1 MRRLPLQ
8 RFITLAPLL
17 LLLAEGASGAEAQ
30 VCRSGPVALTLRASL
45 QLPKNSGIA
54 GSALGPGGAVVLWGA
69 VGELFLIQDGRVTEA
84 KLPDN
89 IHPAGMAFADGGLR
103 FIDLMEAREY
113 RRHEDGTLTPGAR
126 IPLPMAQ
133 VIDEALW
140 YRGAWVLGTRDLVQ
154 RRFVLRRY
162 DGSELTELYRSA
174 ASDSIKTIQRYHL
187 SPSSRGV
194 LLTGT
199 MAPFAVLRLDP
210 EAPRVDT
217 LSPVLQEA
225 AFSAPRDSLAHWRA
239 LPAVSLDCTLLL
251 TLSDLTT
258 DRRLL
263 VRYGASDQVEQVT
276 PLEAPIGLM
285 ARVPGEDAVLAAR
298 RAGELELVWYD
309 WHWVREPIAT
319 P

>member
-1 MRRLPLQ
+1 MVQ
-8 RFITLAPLL
+8 
-17 LLLAEGASGAEAQ
+17 AQ
-30 VCRSGPVALTLRASL
+30 ECRSGPVALSMRASVL
-45 QLPKNSGIA
+45 LPKNSGIA
-54 GSALGPGGAVVLWGA
+54 GSVLGPGGVVVLWGA
-69 VGELFLIQDGRVTEA
+69 AGELFRVDGGVVSEG

-89 IHPAGMAFADGGLR
+89 SRPAGMAITADGLR
-103 FIDLMEAREY
+103 FIDMIEGREY
-113 RRHEDGTLTPGAR
+113 LRHADGTVVAGAR
-126 IPLPMAQ
+126 VPLAMAQ

-140 YRGAWVLGTRDLVQ
+140 YHGAWYLGTRDLA
-154 RRFVLRRY
+154 RRTFVLRRF
-162 DGSELTELYRSA
+162 DGTNAPELFRSPA
-174 ASDSIKTIQRYHL
+174 ADSVRNIQRYHL

-199 MAPFAVLRLDP
+199 MAPFAVLRIDS
-210 EAPRVDT
+210 EAPRIDT
-217 LSPVLQEA
+217 LSPVLQDA
-225 AFSAPRDSLAHWRA
+225 SLAPLRDSLAQWRA

-276 PLEAPIGLM
+276 PLEAPLGLI

-309 WHWVREPIAT
+309 WHWVREPTIAT
-319 P
+319 H

>member
-1 MRRLPLQ
+1 MRRPLQ
-8 RFITLAPLL
+8 RLVALAPLV
-17 LLLAEGASGAEAQ
+17 LLLAEVTAMPAQ
-30 VCRSGPVALTLRASL
+30 VCRSGPVALSLRASL
-45 QLPKNSGIA
+45 LLPKSSGVA
-54 GSALGPGGAVVLWGA
+54 GSALAPDGRVVLWGPS
-69 VGELFLIQDGRVTEA
+69 GELFLVRDGALTQG

-89 IHPAGMAFADGGLR
+89 TRPAGMAITPDGLR
-103 FIDLMEAREY
+103 FIDMIEGREY
-113 RRHEDGTLTPGAR
+113 LRRDDGTLVPGAAV
-126 IPLPMAQ
+126 PLAMAQ

-140 YRGAWVLGTRDLVQ
+140 YRGAWYLGIRDLT
-154 RRFVLRRY
+154 RRSFVLRRM
-162 DGSELTELYRSA
+162 DGAELFRSA
-174 ASDSIKTIQRYHL
+174 PSDSVRTIQRYHL

-217 LSPVLQEA
+217 LSPVLQDA
-225 AFSAPRDSLAHWRA
+225 ALSPVRDSASHWRA

-276 PLEAPIGLM
+276 PLEAPLGLI

-298 RAGELELVWYD
+298 RAGDLELVWYD
-309 WHWVREPIAT
+309 WHWVREPITAT
-319 P
+319 H

>member
-1 MRRLPLQ
+1 MRRLPQ
-8 RFITLAPLL
+8 RLIALAPLL
-17 LLLAEGASGAEAQ
+17 LLLTEGASAVQAQ
-30 VCRSGPVALTLRASL
+30 ACRSGPVALRTRASVL
-45 QLPKNSGIA
+45 LPKNSGIA
-54 GSALGPGGAVVLWGA
+54 GSALGPDGAVVLWGA
-69 VGELFLIQDGRVTEA
+69 SGELFLIRRGAVTEA
-84 KLPDN
+84 RLPDN
-89 IHPAGMAFADGGLR
+89 IRPAGMTFAPGGLR
-103 FIDLMEAREY
+103 FIDLVEGREY
-113 RRHEDGTLTPGAR
+113 LRREDGILEPGAR
-126 IPLPMAQ
+126 VPLAMAQ

-140 YRGAWVLGTRDLVQ
+140 YRGAWYLGTRDLA
-154 RRFVLRRY
+154 RRSFVLRRLESA
-162 DGSELTELYRSA
+162 GLTELFRSA
-174 ASDSIKTIQRYHL
+174 PSDSVRTIQRYHL

-199 MAPFAVLRLDP
+199 MAPFAVLRLDS

-217 LSPVLQEA
+217 LSPVLQDA
-225 AFSAPRDSLAHWRA
+225 ALASVRDSASHWRA

-263 VRYGASDQVEQVT
+263 VRYGSSDQVEQVT
-276 PLEAPIGLM
+276 LLEAPLGLI

-309 WHWVREPIAT
+309 WHWVREPITAT

>member
-1 MRRLPLQ
+1 MRRLLQ
-8 RFITLAPLL
+8 RLIALAPLL
-17 LLLAEGASGAEAQ
+17 LLLTEGASGVQAQ
-30 VCRSGPVALTLRASL
+30 VCRSGPVALSSRASVL
-45 QLPKNSGIA
+45 LPRNSGIA
-54 GSALGPGGAVVLWGA
+54 GSALGPGGTVVLWGA
-69 VGELFLIQDGRVTEA
+69 SGELFLVRGGTLTEG

-89 IHPAGMAFADGGLR
+89 VRPAGMAIVSDGLR
-103 FIDLMEAREY
+103 FIDMIEGREY
-113 RRHEDGTLTPGAR
+113 LRREDGTLVPGAR
-126 IPLPMAQ
+126 VPLAMAQ

-140 YRGAWVLGTRDLVQ
+140 YHGAWYLGTRDLP
-154 RRFVLRRY
+154 RRSFVLSRL
-162 DGSELTELYRSA
+162 DGAGLTELFRSA
-174 ASDSIKTIQRYHL
+174 PSDSVRTIQRYHL

-225 AFSAPRDSLAHWRA
+225 ALSAVRDSAAHWRA

-263 VRYGASDQVEQVT
+263 VRYGSSDQVEQVT
-276 PLEAPIGLM
+276 PLEAPLGLI

-309 WHWVREPIAT
+309 WHWVREPITAT